1 MKLWDMLAII
11 IDKYG
16 NKEAGFD
23 LRSDGIALGN

>member
-1 MKLWDMLAII
+1 MGHAGAII

-23 LRSDGIALGN
+23 LRSDGNALGN